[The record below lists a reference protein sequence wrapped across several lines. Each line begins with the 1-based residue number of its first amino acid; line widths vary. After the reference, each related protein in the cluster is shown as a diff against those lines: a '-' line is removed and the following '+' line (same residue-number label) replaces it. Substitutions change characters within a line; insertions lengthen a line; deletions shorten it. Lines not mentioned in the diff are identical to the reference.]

1 MTAHDDKTKPPAPS
15 GAPCPRQETGLDP
28 VLNSLFRELGPY
40 LAPISQEDFQ
50 RLLGGG
56 QPPAPA
62 AAQAPL
68 QAGARL
74 VAYQGQGRWPQLPP
88 DEAALEE
95 DLAHSAH
102 PQYRGE
108 AWWRRTMVLMAAWN
122 QARRRLGHLS
132 PHFQQLSPHW
142 QQPDWPDFNQ
152 ARRQADSQGAD
163 YQEWT
168 AAQFS
173 RPGRQDQ
180 CQAPLPQE
188 MHGPEAQ
195 RAWHDHLDARRR
207 QGQYLAGGGP
217 PYTNDSFDLYNPQH
231 VTHAQILLDEIMVL
245 AGQVFANDPQ
255 GTAIL
260 LAQAIKRGNLP
271 PLALELVPQIKERVL
286 RLAGLPQSQ
295 VQV

>member
-1 MTAHDDKTKPPAPS
+1 MTARDDKTQPPAPS
-15 GAPCPRQETGLDP
+15 GATCPRQEAGLAP

-102 PQYRGE
+102 PQYQGE

-271 PLALELVPQIKERVL
+271 PLALELVPQLRERVL
-286 RLAGLPQSQ
+286 RLAGLPQPQGQ
-295 VQV
+295 V